1 NNSMVKLYRIN
12 VYMLLLLLLAL
23 SFVSKAQINTP
34 SGAIIPFGSNTKYN
48 YGIMPTNLPSSGSY
62 GAATDAGNAYN
73 TWKNDY
79 IVVCSGSQYR
89 VKFDDPTITV
99 SDGIGY
105 GMLLSA
111 YAADKT
117 VFDGLWAYYKANA
130 DGNGLL
136 NWQTNGCSGVKQAN
150 AATDADEDAAT
161 ALLVAATQWPT
172 ATSPY
177 TYTTEAQTLI
187 NNIKLHD
194 MDYTGTFQ
202 PTNGDG
208 WGTGTNCRNP
218 SYHAP
223 AYYKLYATAVTAD
236 ATFWGTNA
244 VNAAYTLIQAN
255 ANTTTGL
262 VSDWSF
268 ENGTT
273 CNCQTNSTSGQY
285 GYDAC
290 RNPWRMATD
299 VIWNNDAKGAAQC
312 TKIASYVNSTG
323 ATNVGGPV
331 PQAGGSGGHYATF
344 VSTFAA
350 GIMGST
356 NQSLMNQ
363 MYSQAVGVSDAYQN
377 SNPSGYFGNTLRCI
391 SLFMM
396 TGNFWQPGTSP
407 NQKILVQESGLN
419 YASGSTLNL
428 GNIQ

>member
-1 NNSMVKLYRIN
+1 
-12 VYMLLLLLLAL
+12 
-23 SFVSKAQINTP
+23 
-34 SGAIIPFGSNTKYN
+34 
-48 YGIMPTNLPSSGSY
+48 
-62 GAATDAGNAYN
+62 
-73 TWKNDY
+73 
-79 IVVCSGSQYR
+79 
-89 VKFDDPTITV
+89 
-99 SDGIGY
+99 
-105 GMLLSA
+105 
-111 YAADKT
+111 
-117 VFDGLWAYYKANA
+117 
-130 DGNGLL
+130 
-136 NWQTNGCSGVKQAN
+136 
-150 AATDADEDAAT
+150 
-161 ALLVAATQWPT
+161 
-172 ATSPY
+172 
-177 TYTTEAQTLI
+177 
-187 NNIKLHD
+187 
-194 MDYTGTFQ
+194 
-202 PTNGDG
+202 
-208 WGTGTNCRNP
+208 

-428 GNIQ
+428 GNIQQGTNISYTFTIDNIGQKALTVSTPTFSGTNASYFTVTTAPATSVAANKSTTFVIKAAVPSGTTGNFTATITIPSNDPTTPSYKINLVLTGTTNATAPQISVAYNGTTIANNNSP